1 MGLGC
6 SFRPRIRRKRESED
20 VLCARTRR
28 SRRRLWHTRYGAGQ
42 DMMLPNPGAT
52 SKEDLARFK
61 FLGKLIGVAAR
72 QGICLPLRWPS
83 IVWKQLVHQPGVSA
97 DLAAYDQS
105 FMDHVLA
112 ALQVRTSACQL
123 CSCGSQCQL
132 LTLRFNGCRRVL
144 CSPADV
150 ARRRLTVAALPAST
164 TVLCSQMGARRS
176 IWFLMGAPSLC
187 LQIEVGLGC
196 HCGVVLC
203 TYHSVQRL
211 FWWSTVATWAKLAVE
226 ARLTEC
232 SAQVAAIHSG
242 LRAVLPVELLRL
254 YSWCVPVVW
263 CGCSMYRSRDAFV
276 SREELQLELCGQP
289 KMDVDLLR
297 RHTRLEGYSW
307 TDPTIKAFWRAL
319 QSMTSRQQAAVLRF
333 TWARERLPINSSRF
347 TMPFVIVY
355 VQPVCSGRHG
365 VSPHSF
371 ALPCV
376 PHRLRYAPTTG
387 NPDRSLPCAH
397 TCSFRL
403 DLPRYSSMEV
413 LKRQLLLAAES
424 CVGYALAL
432 FVRCALAHGSHV
444 ALPGRYDLDGGAR
457 GISALD
463 TDSEDEDDADGM
475 SAAMERSTLHTFGL
489 GGSRSNTATLRA
501 GVAGASHGFRM
512 GGMRRLSTALATW
525 STATHM
531 ALHDSPSHGGTAG
544 RDDGGDPDSSDD
556 TGAAAGARRL

>member
-164 TVLCSQMGARRS
+164 TVLCSQMGAQRS

-203 TYHSVQRL
+203 TYHSVPTLVLVVDSGNMGKAGCRGPSDRML
-211 FWWSTVATWAKLAVE
+211 SSSRGHPLWSASRAAGRTPSAVQLV
-226 ARLTEC
+226 RPRC
-232 SAQVAAIHSG
+232 
-242 LRAVLPVELLRL
+242 
-254 YSWCVPVVW
+254 VVW
-263 CGCSMYRSRDAFV
+263 V
-276 SREELQLELCGQP
+276 QHVP
-289 KMDVDLLR
+289 
-297 RHTRLEGYSW
+297 
-307 TDPTIKAFWRAL
+307 
-319 QSMTSRQQAAVLRF
+319 QS
-333 TWARERLPINSSRF
+333 
-347 TMPFVIVY
+347 
-355 VQPVCSGRHG
+355 
-365 VSPHSF
+365 
-371 ALPCV
+371 
-376 PHRLRYAPTTG
+376 
-387 NPDRSLPCAH
+387 
-397 TCSFRL
+397 
-403 DLPRYSSMEV
+403 
-413 LKRQLLLAAES
+413 
-424 CVGYALAL
+424 
-432 FVRCALAHGSHV
+432 
-444 ALPGRYDLDGGAR
+444 
-457 GISALD
+457 
-463 TDSEDEDDADGM
+463 
-475 SAAMERSTLHTFGL
+475 
-489 GGSRSNTATLRA
+489 
-501 GVAGASHGFRM
+501 
-512 GGMRRLSTALATW
+512 
-525 STATHM
+525 
-531 ALHDSPSHGGTAG
+531 
-544 RDDGGDPDSSDD
+544 
-556 TGAAAGARRL
+556 